1 MTGFALTLMMA
12 YGYLALFSSMDIEL
26 ISDNSFST
34 FIGYG
39 AQVFVLLSG
48 ASEFAYYTGAFGVIG
63 VLSLLVLDVQNW
75 TGILRFI
82 GATLMII
89 FVGALFVTCLLFSES
104 FPSAPFGVYFAVTA
118 LIGVFVRKTIF
129 RDVYSYYFIG
139 GVSLGLLLSSLVVLT
154 IWVYWLSEGNEWDVP
169 LKLDFYE
176 LLDCPVNFANLTSI
190 DELRLANLSTIVAF
204 FDSNVSAENCEFA
217 FFLWVSPLV
226 FVACS
231 LPFSAVFYFIT
242 KAELDLYRYEKPVTV
257 DPVAQVFMVL
267 ITLSIMG
274 MWVAASIAA
283 ATSSVS
289 NTILAFSLLAF
300 VGSVGIALGTFGISY
315 MKSQLVKTP
324 LGKAAFEFAK
334 GDWGKSFVV
343 VTMTPLAL
351 LFLFL
356 NFLQQL
362 VRKYTCLGKTLTD
375 KDEKRAMLT
384 STVSKAYSE
393 MNDWDWGSVYIK
405 ALYWGILFFTVVVGV
420 ARITTV
426 FLSYLRLELEAIDLG
441 LTIAIF
447 VTVGIIMFLLPPGR
461 ITASYL

>member
-1 MTGFALTLMMA
+1 
-12 YGYLALFSSMDIEL
+12 
-26 ISDNSFST
+26 
-34 FIGYG
+34 
-39 AQVFVLLSG
+39 
-48 ASEFAYYTGAFGVIG
+48 
-63 VLSLLVLDVQNW
+63 
-75 TGILRFI
+75 
-82 GATLMII
+82 
-89 FVGALFVTCLLFSES
+89 
-104 FPSAPFGVYFAVTA
+104 
-118 LIGVFVRKTIF
+118 
-129 RDVYSYYFIG
+129 
-139 GVSLGLLLSSLVVLT
+139 
-154 IWVYWLSEGNEWDVP
+154 
-169 LKLDFYE
+169 
-176 LLDCPVNFANLTSI
+176 
-190 DELRLANLSTIVAF
+190 
-204 FDSNVSAENCEFA
+204 
-217 FFLWVSPLV
+217 
-226 FVACS
+226 
-231 LPFSAVFYFIT
+231 
-242 KAELDLYRYEKPVTV
+242 
-257 DPVAQVFMVL
+257 
-267 ITLSIMG
+267 
-274 MWVAASIAA
+274 
-283 ATSSVS
+283 
-289 NTILAFSLLAF
+289 
-300 VGSVGIALGTFGISY
+300 

-393 MNDWDWGSVYIK
+393 MNKWDWGSVYIK

-461 ITASYL
+461 VTAFYL